1 MMVLYFCRAAT
12 NNFTTILCRY
22 SVGGMLMVNLIMGLD
37 DMTQLPLDLTP
48 TVDPMTLTMVSPLAA
63 INFEHLLYLKTYR
76 EIGA

>member
-1 MMVLYFCRAAT
+1 
-12 NNFTTILCRY
+12 
-22 SVGGMLMVNLIMGLD
+22 MVNLIMGLD

-63 INFEHLLYLKTYR
+63 INFEQLLYQKKNR